1 MNNKYYSIVIGSVA
15 VLLSSLA
22 FAHTGGKAN
31 VGYVGDSSGHL
42 VIDGRGQCLHTS
54 AWTKDL
60 AIAECEPGMVP
71 KKAEAVVQPKPE
83 PVAVAPA
90 PAAMPAAKPQ
100 PTYEEVTLK
109 AGALFDSGK
118 AELKPAGKAELA
130 QLVTKLK
137 TLQDVESIQVTGHT
151 DSQGPEA
158 YNKQLSEQRAA
169 AVKAYLAQ
177 NGVDEKVISTA
188 GVGDS
193 KPKASNDTAE
203 GRALNRRV
211 QLEIKTQRLV
221 TP

>member
-1 MNNKYYSIVIGSVA
+1 MNNKIYSIAIGGA
-15 VLLSSLA
+15 AALLSQFA

-31 VGYVGDSSGHL
+31 AGYVGDSSGHI
-42 VIDGRGQCLHTS
+42 VMDSSGECLRTS
-54 AWTKDL
+54 AWTKDM
-60 AIAECEPGMVP
+60 AIAECERGMLP
-71 KKAEAVVQPKPE
+71 KKAAVATEPKSE

-90 PAAMPAAKPQ
+90 PAAMPAVKPE
-100 PTYEEVTLK
+100 PTFEEITLK

-137 TLQDVESIQVTGHT
+137 TLQDVESVQVTGHT
-151 DSQGPEA
+151 DSQGPDA

-177 NGVDEKVISTA
+177 NGIDEKVISTA